1 MVASMINHRHP
12 IETIAAWGSAAI
24 LSFAAG
30 FFVRVAVGGAD
41 EMLALAG
48 SLGAALAA
56 GAGALAVQRRV
67 GQPRWPHAAFDL
79 SPIEHLVVQPAEL
92 AEASDVL
99 LLTDSLDELPEDS
112 RVVRLFEP
120 ETLHVPGELAGRIDE
135 WLDGART
142 RLGERRERVSSGH
155 GPDASPAS
163 AALHTALADIRRS
176 LG

>member
-1 MVASMINHRHP
+1 MASPRYPIDRHP
-12 IETIAAWGSAAI
+12 IETVVAWGSAAL

-30 FFVRVAVGGAD
+30 FFVRAAAGGAD

-67 GQPRWPHAAFDL
+67 GQPRWSGATFDV
-79 SPIEHLVVQPAEL
+79 SEIAGHEQQAVADE
-92 AEASDVL
+92 L
-99 LLTDSLDELPEDS
+99 LLTDPLDDLPEDS
-112 RVVRLFEP
+112 RVVRLFAP

-142 RLGERRERVSSGH
+142 RLGERREAAPDGH

-163 AALHTALADIRRS
+163 AALHAALADIRRS